1 MLSRRHL
8 RIKVLHSMYE
18 MAHNDDLDLA
28 RAMKRLNSSIENI
41 YGLYLLELK
50 LLADLLRIAE
60 DEVERRKNKKLP
72 TDEDLNPPLNFVNNR
87 FLNWLTNNKSFM
99 KAVEAGH
106 VTWREEKEMLRKVF
120 REFSQSDEYK
130 NYQALN
136 APGLKDDRKIIKKL
150 YGGYIVHNEVFHQ
163 VYEDRDIHWADDL
176 DAVQMMVSKTL
187 KGFDETSD
195 ENTPLPELIKDM
207 DDLDFART
215 LLTRVVNKNSEYEEL
230 IREKAKHWEL
240 DRIAQIDMILMK
252 LALAEMI
259 SFNQIPVKVTLNEYI
274 ELSKEYST
282 PKSGTF
288 INGIL
293 DKLKSELMESGEIRK
308 IGRGL
313 L

>member
-8 RIKVLHSMYE
+8 RIKVLHSLYE
-18 MAHNDDLDLA
+18 MSHNDDLNLA
-28 RAMKRLNSSIENI
+28 RGLKRLNASIDNI
-41 YGLYLLELK
+41 YRLYLLELK
-50 LLADLLRIAE
+50 LLGEFLRIAD

-72 TDEDLNPPLNFVNNR
+72 TPEDLNPPLNFVNNR
-87 FLNWLTNNKSFM
+87 FLNWLTTNRAFLT
-99 KAVEAGH
+99 AVEANK
-106 VTWREEKEMLRKVF
+106 TSWREEREMLRKVF
-120 REFSQSDEYK
+120 REFSQSEEYIK
-130 NYQALN
+130 YQSLDSPDAN
-136 APGLKDDRKIIKKL
+136 DDRKIIKRL
-150 YGGYIVHNEVFHQ
+150 YGGYIVNNEMLHQ

-176 DAVQMMVSKTL
+176 DAAQMMVSKTL
-187 KGFDETSD
+187 KKFSESSD
-195 ENTPLPELIKDM
+195 ENTSLPRLIKDK

-215 LLTRVVNKNSEYEEL
+215 LFTRVVNNSDKYEEM

-252 LALAEMI
+252 QALAEMI
-259 SFNQIPVKVTLNEYI
+259 AFNEIPVKVTLNEYI

-293 DKLKSELMESGEIRK
+293 DKLKEELMEAGDIRK